1 MEGRTVTTLSADFDL
16 MRTAA
21 AAADTRNDEIRV
33 LLQGFITR
41 MESVPPT
48 VWGGLAAAR
57 FKTVVAHWNNESTRL
72 SNALAAIAD
81 TIRNNEH
88 ELREAAQLHARRIAD
103 VTADL

>member
-1 MEGRTVTTLSADFDL
+1 MTTLSADFDL

-57 FKTVVAHWNNESTRL
+57 FRTVVAHWNSESTRL
-72 SNALAAIAD
+72 SHALGGIAD

-88 ELREAAQLHARRIAD
+88 ELREAAQLHAQRIAD
-103 VTADL
+103 VTAVL

>member
-1 MEGRTVTTLSADFDL
+1 
-16 MRTAA
+16 MRSAA
-21 AAADTRNDEIRV
+21 AAADARNDEIRV
-33 LLQGFITR
+33 LLQGFISR

-72 SNALAAIAD
+72 SHALTGIAD

-88 ELREAAQLHARRIAD
+88 DLREAAHQHAQRIAA

>member
-1 MEGRTVTTLSADFDL
+1 MTTLSADFDL

-21 AAADTRNDEIRV
+21 AAADSRNDEIRV

-72 SNALAAIAD
+72 SHALSGIAD
-81 TIRNNEH
+81 TIRNNEY
-88 ELREAAQLHARRIAD
+88 ELREAAQLHAQRIAD
-103 VTADL
+103 VTASL

>member
-1 MEGRTVTTLSADFDL
+1 MTTLRTDFDV
-16 MRTAA
+16 MRSAA
-21 AAADTRNDEIRV
+21 AAADARNDEIRV
-33 LLQGFITR
+33 LLQGFISR

-72 SNALAAIAD
+72 SHALTGIAD

-88 ELREAAQLHARRIAD
+88 DLREAAHQHAQRIAA

>member
-1 MEGRTVTTLSADFDL
+1 MTTLSTDFDL
-16 MRTAA
+16 MRSVA

-33 LLQGFITR
+33 LLHGFITR
-41 MESVPPT
+41 MEAVPPT

-57 FKTVVAHWNNESTRL
+57 FKTVVAHWNTESTKL
-72 SNALAAIAD
+72 SHALAGIAD

-88 ELREAAQLHARRIAD
+88 QLREAAQLHAQRIAA

>member
-1 MEGRTVTTLSADFDL
+1 VTTLNTDFDL
-16 MRTAA
+16 MRSVA
-21 AAADTRNDEIRV
+21 AAADSRNDEIRS

-72 SNALAAIAD
+72 CHALAGIAD

-88 ELREAAQLHARRIAD
+88 DLREAAHQHSQRIAA

>member
-1 MEGRTVTTLSADFDL
+1 MTTLSADFDL

-48 VWGGLAAAR
+48 VWGGMAAAR

-72 SNALAAIAD
+72 SNALAGIAD
-81 TIRNNEH
+81 TIRNNEY
-88 ELREAAQLHARRIAD
+88 ELREAAQLHAQRIAD